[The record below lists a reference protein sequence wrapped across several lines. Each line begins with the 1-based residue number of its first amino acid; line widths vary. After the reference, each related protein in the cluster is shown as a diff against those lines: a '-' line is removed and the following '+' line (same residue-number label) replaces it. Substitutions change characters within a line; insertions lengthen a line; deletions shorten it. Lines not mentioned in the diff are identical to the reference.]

1 MDKSPRLNA
10 VKFQQESQAAF
21 QYIIRPAGAKAH
33 GTQIRC
39 TGAPATASAAEERAQ
54 QGNKLHGPGRVIL
67 LQHLAQPERHV
78 AKGKRHI
85 ASQEAM
91 VAELELDGR
100 DTSDA
105 RKILA
110 ALSDVQTLYEQDVED
125 VMRALGSKTASGS
138 LGANDISGTDDPAS
152 SPAIANRSS
161 RGMITSSLLPP
172 AIGPIP
178 RL

>member
-1 MDKSPRLNA
+1 MARKYAALAHR
-10 VKFQQESQAAF
+10 QQRQL
-21 QYIIRPAGAKAH
+21 QKR
-33 GTQIRC
+33 
-39 TGAPATASAAEERAQ
+39 ERSKEISCM
-54 QGNKLHGPGRVIL
+54 GRVVRVIL